1 MRSVLFI
8 LGITSVVH
16 DFILATTTY
25 ITLATIQNMDT
36 PDFLSKWTTIGKK
49 HFHADEVSRREFNL
63 GSAAHDFL
71 FRTGMPSEFLDLNFD
86 YLKESLETVNQK
98 WSLENSHYDKY
109 LAIGFNGSGDPI
121 AINLVNQELIYLNH
135 DNDFEEVFINSDM
148 KRFALSVL
156 RFQSFI
162 EQLRK
167 LNTDSFFET
176 EFSDE
181 QLEHLIQDL
190 NVIDPKAFE
199 IDNGHWKSTLDYYK
213 WERDD
218 ERRTAANKM

>member
-1 MRSVLFI
+1 LVSWDSDALQIPATAYAQM
-8 LGITSVVH
+8 
-16 DFILATTTY
+16 LAA
-25 ITLATIQNMDT
+25 IPNMDT
-36 PDFLSKWTTIGKK
+36 QDFLRKWTTIGKK
-49 HFHADEVSRREFNL
+49 HLRADDVYSRKFSL
-63 GSAAHDFL
+63 GSAAYEFL
-71 FRTGMPSEFLDLNFD
+71 FLTGMPSEFLDLNFD
-86 YLKESLETVNQK
+86 YLQESLETVNQK
-98 WSLENSHYDKY
+98 LSLDNSNYDKY

-121 AINLVNQELIYLNH
+121 AINLITQELIYLNH

-156 RFQSFI
+156 CIQSFI

-167 LNTDSFFET
+167 LNADSFFES

-181 QLEHLIQDL
+181 QLEHLIRDL
-190 NVIDPKAFE
+190 NIIDPKAFE

-218 ERRTAANKM
+218 ERGTAANKM